1 MKILVTGGGTG
12 GHIYPALSLINEIK
26 NKQKDAEF
34 LYVGTTKGL
43 ESRIVPSK
51 GIPFETIEIQGL
63 KRSLSF
69 ENVRTFYL
77 FMKSLSEAK
86 KIIKKFQPDIV
97 LGTGG
102 YVCAP
107 MVYKASKMGIPTM
120 IHEQNSVPG
129 ITNKFLSKY
138 VDKVCVC
145 FPEAESYFPK
155 EKVVLTGN
163 PRAQEVAGVLPSNIL
178 ADYGLDPEKPTVLI
192 FGGSRG
198 AQTIHRTFIEA
209 YDSFKGKDYQ
219 VLYGAGKVYYQDLME
234 KLADREQ
241 LDNVSIQEYIEEM
254 EKVLVNVDLIVGR
267 AGATSL
273 SEITALGIPSIL
285 IPSPNVT
292 NNHQTK
298 NAQSLVDTHAAI
310 LIRDTELTGEILVE
324 TVDQIMQDQE
334 KRLQMKEASKAQ
346 GMPHAADDIYR
357 LMEETL

>member
-26 NKQKDAEF
+26 NKQKDVEF
-34 LYVGTTKGL
+34 LYVGTNKGL
-43 ESRIVPSK
+43 ESQIVPSK

-69 ENVRTFYL
+69 DNIKTFYL

-86 KIIKKFQPDIV
+86 KIIQNFQPDIV

-107 MVYKASKMGIPTM
+107 MVYKASKMGIPTI

-129 ITNKFLSKY
+129 VTNKFLSKY

-145 FPEAESYFPK
+145 FPEAQSYFPK
-155 EKVVLTGN
+155 GKVEMTGN
-163 PRAQEVAGVLPSNIL
+163 PRAQEVASIAPSDIL
-178 ADYGLDPEKPTVLI
+178 TKYQLDPKKPTVLI

-198 AQTIHRTFIEA
+198 AQTIHRAFIEG
-209 YDSFKGKDYQ
+209 YELFKGKDYQ
-219 VLYGAGKVYYQDLME
+219 VLYGSGKIYYEELME
-234 KLADREQ
+234 KLADKET
-241 LDNVSIQEYIEEM
+241 LPNVSVQEYISEM
-254 EKVLVNVDLIVGR
+254 EQVLINIDLIVGR

-273 SEITALGIPSIL
+273 AEITSLGIPAIL

-292 NNHQTK
+292 NDHQTK
-298 NAQSLVDTHAAI
+298 NAQSLVDHHAAE
-310 LIRDTELTGEILVE
+310 LIKDSELTGVNLV
-324 TVDQIMQDQE
+324 DAIDKIMQDDALRV
-334 KRLQMKEASKAQ
+334 KMKEASKAQ

-357 LMEETL
+357 IMKSL

>member
-12 GHIYPALSLINEIK
+12 GHIYPALSLINEIR
-26 NKQKDAEF
+26 NKQKDVEF
-34 LYVGTTKGL
+34 LYIGTSKGL
-43 ESRIVPSK
+43 ESQIVPSK

-69 ENVRTFYL
+69 DNVKTFYL

-107 MVYKASKMGIPTM
+107 MVYKASKMGIPTI

-129 ITNKFLSKY
+129 VTNKFLAKY

-145 FPEAESYFPK
+145 FPEAKSYFPQ
-155 EKVVLTGN
+155 EKVVMTGN
-163 PRAQEVAGVLPSNIL
+163 PRAQEVANVSPSDIL
-178 ADYGLDPEKPTVLI
+178 NRYGLDPTKPTVLI

-198 AQTIHRTFIEA
+198 AQTINQAFIEA
-209 YDSFKGKDYQ
+209 YEKFQGKDYQ
-219 VLYGAGKVYYQDLME
+219 VLYGSGKIYYPGLMDE
-234 KLADREQ
+234 LSSKPSLP
-241 LDNVSIQEYIEEM
+241 NVSIQEYIDEM
-254 EKVLVNVDLIVGR
+254 EKVLVNIDLIVGR

-273 SEITALGIPSIL
+273 AEITALGIPSIL

-292 NNHQTK
+292 NDHQTK
-298 NAQSLVDTHAAI
+298 NAQSLVDSHAAK
-310 LIRDTELTGEILVE
+310 LIKDDEFTGTSLV
-324 TVDQIMQDQE
+324 DMIDKIMLDDSL
-334 KRLQMKEASKAQ
+334 RNQMKNSSKSQ
-346 GMPHAADDIYR
+346 GMPHAADDIYH
-357 LMEETL
+357 LMKSL